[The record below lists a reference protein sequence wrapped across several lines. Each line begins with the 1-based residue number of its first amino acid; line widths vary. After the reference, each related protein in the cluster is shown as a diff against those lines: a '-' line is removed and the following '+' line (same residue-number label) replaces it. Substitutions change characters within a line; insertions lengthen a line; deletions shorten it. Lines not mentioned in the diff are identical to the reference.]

1 MTRTR
6 RNRVRRRLVRAV
18 VAGSLIA
25 VGVGLGAFNDWWV
38 ALFFGI
44 PLVFAGIAISPR
56 ASRVSEL
63 PEFRRAT
70 SPDAP
75 QVEVEALTRSS
86 LTADD
91 VQPTMVTATINP
103 PDDTAYRA
111 RWITS
116 MTKGNFQSLT
126 DTPFTTLPPD
136 ALPPRDQTD
145 TPEFDDQPGRWALAY
160 PAVTLFVAGAL
171 LFGVAG
177 GWHVEGPSLSGFDS
191 AIGSDDESSDK
202 EDATS
207 LADQHRRMLDAI
219 AEEVGPQGVRN
230 VLSLSYQIDSP
241 SAYARVFDPA
251 TGRATNINIGD
262 GYSNSSIVPNTER
275 ANKTFDA
282 AAIDPN
288 VLGALV
294 DPMTAAVRPY
304 STEPELEKVEIERRG
319 PDGPVLIEGTI
330 EPGEGVVDDY
340 VVQATPDGTVAEFF
354 DPADFGKSFELA
366 RRELVAARVPLNAP
380 VIEEFIIQGIADG
393 VSPVTASVIQ
403 NSGGVLVRYRL
414 GDRGGEV
421 AVAPGEFPVATTS
434 AGRYRSEGF
443 RFDSISADTF
453 DRVRADL
460 MRRASVPEYDR
471 NAVGVEVERNRV
483 DEAQQFVI
491 RMDIANTEN
500 AEAVYTLDGR
510 FIKEGRY

>member
-136 ALPPRDQTD
+136 ALPPRDRTD

-191 AIGSDDESSDK
+191 AIGSDDESSDE

-230 VLSLSYQIDSP
+230 VLSLNYQIDSP

-251 TGRATNINIGD
+251 TGRATNVNIGD

-288 VLGALV
+288 VLGSLTE
-294 DPMTAAVRPY
+294 PMIAAVRPY

-443 RFDSISADTF
+443 RFDNISADTF

>member
-63 PEFRRAT
+63 PEFRRAS

-160 PAVTLFVAGAL
+160 PAVTLLVAGAL

-191 AIGSDDESSDK
+191 AADSDVHEEDEAGPTLAERHRRLMDAIVEHEGPQSQRNVVSLRYNVGSSSD
-202 EDATS
+202 
-207 LADQHRRMLDAI
+207 QAI
-219 AEEVGPQGVRN
+219 VV
-230 VLSLSYQIDSP
+230 
-241 SAYARVFDPA
+241 DPA
-251 TGRATNINIGD
+251 TGRTTSISAWDGD
-262 GYSNSSIVPNTER
+262 SNETRTSAFDRQIS
-275 ANKTFDA
+275 FDA
-282 AAIDPN
+282 AVIDAD
-288 VLGALV
+288 VLGSIEA
-294 DPMTAAVRPY
+294 PMESAVRTHAADAELTAVRVERSGPN
-304 STEPELEKVEIERRG
+304 EPVMITG
-319 PDGPVLIEGTI
+319 TVDG
-330 EPGEGVVDDY
+330 GEDTSSRDFE
-340 VVQATPDGTVAEFF
+340 VQARPDGTVAEFF
-354 DPADFGKSFELA
+354 DPADFQKSFQLA
-366 RRELVAARVPLNAP
+366 RDQLAAVRVPLNAP
-380 VIEEFIIQGIADG
+380 VIEQFIIQGIADG
-393 VSPVTASVIQ
+393 VSPVTASDIQ
-403 NSGGVLVRYRL
+403 NSGGVLVRYRI
-414 GDRGGEV
+414 GDRGGEIS
-421 AVAPGEFPVATTS
+421 VAPGHFPVTS
-434 AGRYRSEGF
+434 ISPSRYRGAGGF
-443 RFDSISADTF
+443 RFDSTSAEVF

-471 NAVGVEVERNRV
+471 DAVGVKVERSRV
-483 DEAQQFVI
+483 SDEQRFVI
-491 RMDIANTEN
+491 AMQIAHTED
-500 AEAVYTLDGR
+500 AKGLYTLDDTY
-510 FIKEGRY
+510 IKPGLY

>member
-6 RNRVRRRLVRAV
+6 RNRVRLRLVRAV
-18 VAGSLIA
+18 IAGSLIA

-44 PLVFAGIAISPR
+44 PLVFVGIAISPR

-91 VQPTMVTATINP
+91 LQPTMVTATINP
-103 PDDTAYRA
+103 PNDTAYRA

-126 DTPFTTLPPD
+126 DSPFTTLPPD
-136 ALPPRDQTD
+136 SLPPRDQTD

-160 PAVTLFVAGAL
+160 PVVTLLVAGAL

-191 AIGSDDESSDK
+191 ALDSGDDSST
-202 EDATS
+202 EEEAAS
-207 LADQHRRMLDAI
+207 LADRHRRMLEAI
-219 AEEVGPQGVRN
+219 VEYEGSEATRN
-230 VLSLSYQIDSP
+230 VLALRYQLDS
-241 SAYARVFDPA
+241 SSDQAIVLDPA
-251 TGRATNINIGD
+251 TGRATSVLVGD
-262 GYSNSSIVPNTER
+262 GYSNSSAVPNTDR

-282 AAIDPN
+282 TAIDPN
-288 VLGALV
+288 VLGSVAE
-294 DPMTAAVRPY
+294 PMVAAVRPY
-304 STEPELEKVEIERRG
+304 STEPELEGIAIERG
-319 PDGPVLIEGTI
+319 APDAPVLITGTI
-330 EPGEGVVDDY
+330 EPGEGVFEDY
-340 VVQATPDGTVAEFF
+340 TVQATPDGTVAEFF
-354 DPADFGKSFELA
+354 DPADFQKSFELA
-366 RRELVAARVPLNAP
+366 RRELAAARVPLNAP

-403 NSGGVLVRYRL
+403 NSGGVLVRYRIA
-414 GDRGGEV
+414 DRGGELS
-421 AVAPGEFPVATTS
+421 VAPGYFPSSSIS
-434 AGRYRSEGF
+434 AGRYRADGF
-443 RFDSISADTF
+443 RFDSISAEGF

-460 MRRASVPEYDR
+460 MTRASVPEYDR
-471 NAVGVEVERNRV
+471 DAVGVEVELDRIS
-483 DEAQQFVI
+483 DTQEFVI
-491 RMDIANTEN
+491 RMEIANTDG
-500 AEAVYTLDGR
+500 AEGLYTLDGR
-510 FIKEGRY
+510 FIREGR